1 MRGVGVQGYDGRIY
15 TRQVFPDQKSAYALW
30 SVGAHFDKLRPMSDD
45 LIRVILADDHSVV
58 RAGLK
63 AVLGSAK
70 DMHVVGEASSGPEA
84 VTLAERLKPHVV
96 VMDLSIGEVD
106 GGQAT
111 KLLIE
116 RKIPSKVLIL
126 TMHPEEEYLVPMLEA
141 GASGFLP
148 KTAPDRELLD
158 AVRTVARG
166 EIYVRPEAARIL
178 AKGYQ
183 RKDPMHEDRARFEK
197 LTDRERDVLKMTAQ
211 GFSAPEIGE
220 RLFIS
225 PKTVDT
231 YKQRIQDK
239 LGLSHRHEYV
249 QFALRLGLLHA

>member
-1 MRGVGVQGYDGRIY
+1 
-15 TRQVFPDQKSAYALW
+15 
-30 SVGAHFDKLRPMSDD
+30 MSDD

-63 AVLGSAK
+63 AVLGAAK

-84 VTLAERLKPHVV
+84 VALAERLKPHVV

-116 RKIPSKVLIL
+116 KGIPSRVLIL
-126 TMHPEEEYLVPMLEA
+126 TMHPEEEFLVPMLEA
-141 GASGFLP
+141 GAGGFLP

-166 EIYVRPEAARIL
+166 DIYVRAEAARIL

-183 RKDPMHEDRARFEK
+183 RKDPMHEDRTRYEK
-197 LTDRERDVLKMTAQ
+197 LTERERDVLRLTAQ
-211 GFSAPEIGE
+211 GYSAPEIGE

-249 QFALRLGLLHA
+249 QFALRLGLLQAMA

>member
-1 MRGVGVQGYDGRIY
+1 MTI
-15 TRQVFPDQKSAYALW
+15 
-30 SVGAHFDKLRPMSDD
+30 SDE
-45 LIRVILADDHSVV
+45 LIRVLLADDHAVV

-63 AVLGSAK
+63 AVIGNAR
-70 DMHVVGEASSGPEA
+70 DMLVVGEASSGPEA
-84 VTLAERLKPHVV
+84 VAMAERVKPTVV

-111 KLLIE
+111 KMLVE
-116 RKIPSKVLIL
+116 KGVPSRVLIL

-148 KTAPDRELLD
+148 KTAADAELLD
-158 AVRTVARG
+158 AIRAVARG
-166 EIYVRPEAARIL
+166 DIFVRSQAARIL

-183 RKDPMHEDRARFEK
+183 RKDPMHEERTRYER
-197 LTDRERDVLKMTAQ
+197 LTERERDVLRLTAH
-211 GFSAPEIGE
+211 GYSAPEIGSQ
-220 RLFIS
+220 LFIS

-249 QFALRLGLLHA
+249 QFALRLGLLQA

>member
-1 MRGVGVQGYDGRIY
+1 
-15 TRQVFPDQKSAYALW
+15 
-30 SVGAHFDKLRPMSDD
+30 MSDD

-70 DMHVVGEASSGPEA
+70 DMLVVGEASTGPEA
-84 VTLAERLKPHVV
+84 VEMAERLKPQVV

-106 GGQAT
+106 GGEAT
-111 KLLIE
+111 KMLIE
-116 RKIPSKVLIL
+116 RRTPSTVLIL
-126 TMHPEEEYLVPMLEA
+126 TMHPEEDYLVPMLEA
-141 GASGFLP
+141 GATGFLP
-148 KTAPDRELLD
+148 KTAADRELVE

-166 EIYVRPEAARIL
+166 DIFVRPEAARIL

-183 RKDPMHEDRARFEK
+183 RKDPQQEDRARYER
-197 LTDRERDVLKMTAQ
+197 LTDRERDVLRYVAQ
-211 GFSAPEIGE
+211 GYSAPEIGE

-231 YKQRIQDK
+231 YKARIQDK

-249 QFALRLGLLHA
+249 QLALRLGLLKEGD

>member
-1 MRGVGVQGYDGRIY
+1 
-15 TRQVFPDQKSAYALW
+15 
-30 SVGAHFDKLRPMSDD
+30 MSDD

-63 AVLGSAK
+63 AVLGTAK
-70 DMHVVGEASSGPEA
+70 DMHVVGEAATGPEA
-84 VTLAERLKPHVV
+84 VALAERLKPQVV

-106 GGQAT
+106 GGEST
-111 KLLIE
+111 KMLIE
-116 RKIPSKVLIL
+116 KGIPSRVLIL
-126 TMHPEEEYLVPMLEA
+126 TMHPEEDYLVPMLEA

-148 KTAPDRELLD
+148 KTAADRDLLE

-166 EIYVRPEAARIL
+166 EIFVRPEAAKIL

-183 RKDPMHEDRARFEK
+183 KKDPMHEDRARYDK
-197 LTDRERDVLKMTAQ
+197 LTDRERDVLKFTAQ
-211 GFSAPEIGE
+211 GYSAPEIGE
-220 RLFIS
+220 KLFIS

-231 YKQRIQDK
+231 YKGRIQDK

-249 QFALRLGLLHA
+249 AFALRLGLLHA

>member
-1 MRGVGVQGYDGRIY
+1 
-15 TRQVFPDQKSAYALW
+15 
-30 SVGAHFDKLRPMSDD
+30 MSDD

-63 AVLGSAK
+63 AVIGAAK
-70 DMHVVGEASSGPEA
+70 DMHVVGEAASGPEA

-96 VMDLSIGEVD
+96 IMDLSIGEVD

-111 KLLIE
+111 KMLID
-116 RKIPSKVLIL
+116 KGIPSKVLIL
-126 TMHPEEEYLVPMLEA
+126 TMHPEEDYLVPMLEV

-148 KTAPDRELLD
+148 KTAPDRELLE

-166 EIYVRPEAARIL
+166 EVYVRAEAARIL

-183 RKDPMHEDRARFEK
+183 RKDPMHEDRTRYEK
-197 LTDRERDVLKMTAQ
+197 LTERERDVLLLTSQ
-211 GFSAPEIGE
+211 GYSAPEIGE

-249 QFALRLGLLHA
+249 HFALRLGLLHA

>member
-1 MRGVGVQGYDGRIY
+1 M
-15 TRQVFPDQKSAYALW
+15 A
-30 SVGAHFDKLRPMSDD
+30 DD
-45 LIRVILADDHSVV
+45 LIRVILADDHAVV

-70 DMHVVGEASSGPEA
+70 DMLVVGEASTGPEA
-84 VTLAERLKPHVV
+84 VEMAERLKPEVV
-96 VMDLSIGEVD
+96 IMDLSIGEVD
-106 GGQAT
+106 GGEAT
-111 KLLIE
+111 KMLIE
-116 RKIPSKVLIL
+116 KGIPSRVLIL

-141 GASGFLP
+141 GATGFLP
-148 KTAPDRELLD
+148 KTAADRELIE

-166 EIYVRPEAARIL
+166 DIFVRPEAARIL

-183 RKDPMHEDRARFEK
+183 RKDPMAEDRAKFER
-197 LTDRERDVLKMTAQ
+197 LTDRERDVLRHVAQ
-211 GFSAPEIGE
+211 GYSAPEIGE

-231 YKQRIQDK
+231 YKARIQDK

-249 QFALRLGLLHA
+249 QLALRLGLLQEAE

>member
-1 MRGVGVQGYDGRIY
+1 
-15 TRQVFPDQKSAYALW
+15 
-30 SVGAHFDKLRPMSDD
+30 MSDD
-45 LIRVILADDHSVV
+45 LIRVILADDHAVV

-63 AVLGSAK
+63 AVLGTAK
-70 DMHVVGEASSGPEA
+70 DMLVVGEASSGPEA
-84 VTLAERLKPHVV
+84 VAMAERLKPTVV
-96 VMDLSIGEVD
+96 VMDLSIGEID
-106 GGQAT
+106 GGEAT
-111 KLLIE
+111 KMIIE
-116 RKIPSKVLIL
+116 KDIPTRVLIL
-126 TMHPEEEYLVPMLEA
+126 TMHPEEDYLVPMLEA
-141 GASGFLP
+141 GAAGFLP
-148 KTAPDRELLD
+148 KTAADRELVE

-166 EIYVRPEAARIL
+166 DIFVRAEAARIL

-197 LTDRERDVLKMTAQ
+197 LTERERDVLRLTAE
-211 GFSAPEIGE
+211 GYSAPEIGQ

-249 QFALRLGLLHA
+249 QLALRLGLLHA

>member
-1 MRGVGVQGYDGRIY
+1 
-15 TRQVFPDQKSAYALW
+15 
-30 SVGAHFDKLRPMSDD
+30 MSDD

-63 AVLGSAK
+63 AVIGAAK

-84 VTLAERLKPHVV
+84 VALAERLKPHVV
-96 VMDLSIGEVD
+96 IMDLSIGEVD
-106 GGQAT
+106 GGEAT
-111 KLLIE
+111 KMLIA
-116 RKIPSKVLIL
+116 KGIPSKVLIL
-126 TMHPEEEYLVPMLEA
+126 TMHPEEDYLVPMLEA

-166 EIYVRPEAARIL
+166 EVYVRAEAARIL

-183 RKDPMHEDRARFEK
+183 RKDPMHEDRTRYEK
-197 LTDRERDVLKMTAQ
+197 LTERERDVLRLTAQ
-211 GFSAPEIGE
+211 GYSAPEIGE

-249 QFALRLGLLHA
+249 QLALRLGLLTPES